1 VKIEKS
7 KLKIANSIFG
17 FEVTNRGTDHGHANA
32 MFVVGN
38 DF

>member
-17 FEVTNRGTDHGHANA
+17 FEVTGLRP
-32 MFVVGN
+32 GN
-38 DF
+38 GY